1 MKKGLMLLIAGL
13 MSATCFSQTNAEAV
27 NTKIGR
33 GINLGNALEAPSE
46 GEWGVTLQA
55 SYFSEIAAAGFNSVR
70 IPIRWSA
77 HTAVDSPY
85 TVTPVF
91 INRVKWAID
100 QAFAN
105 NLVAIIDVH
114 HFNEL
119 FETPATEHDK
129 FICIWQQISELFK
142 DYSDNLVFE
151 ILNEPNTNLTADLWN
166 TYMADAMAVIR
177 KTNPTRVVMIGA
189 AEWGGISALSKLK
202 FPAGEQDN
210 VILTVHYY
218 EPFHFT
224 HQGASWLEGTNA
236 WLGTKWDST
245 AAEVAV
251 INEHFATIKSKAAE
265 LGVPVNIGE
274 FGSIVNAD
282 LASRV
287 RLTSHCARTFEDM
300 GFSWN
305 YWAFTANFD
314 AYNIAKKQWIPQM
327 KQALIPSETAPVDPE
342 IPPVVTG
349 LIGADKH
356 EFAAYFVGES
366 MVVNNIPAE
375 ATHVQVST
383 ALGIVRAQIAVNGEK
398 TITTT
403 LTNCAENEM
412 LIVTALGSE
421 TKTVL
426 LVK

>member
-1 MKKGLMLLIAGL
+1 MTMNKGLILVIAVLI
-13 MSATCFSQTNAEAV
+13 SATGFSQTNAEKINV
-27 NTKIGR
+27 KIGR

-70 IPIRWSA
+70 IPVRWSA

-85 TVTPVF
+85 TITPAF

-105 NLVAIIDVH
+105 NLVVIINIH

-119 FETPATEHDK
+119 FQTPATEHDK
-129 FICIWQQISELFK
+129 FICLWQQISELFN

-151 ILNEPNTNLTADLWN
+151 ILNEPNTNLTAELWN

-189 AEWGGISALSKLK
+189 AEWGGVSALSKLK

-224 HQGASWLEGTNA
+224 HQGASWVSGADA
-236 WLGTKWDST
+236 WLGTTWDST
-245 AAEVAV
+245 AAEVDAV
-251 INEHFATIKSKAAE
+251 NSHFAIIKSKATE

-274 FGSIVNAD
+274 FGSIVRAD

-287 RLTSHCARTFEDM
+287 RWTSHCARTFEDM

-305 YWAFTANFD
+305 YWSFTANFD
-314 AYNIAKKQWIPQM
+314 AYDLTKRQWIPQM
-327 KQALIPSETAPVDPE
+327 KQALLPSETPTVDLE
-342 IPPVVTG
+342 
-349 LIGADKH
+349 LLAADNG
-356 EFAAYFVGES
+356 EFSAYFDGDALKID
-366 MVVNNIPAE
+366 NIPANTSYIE
-375 ATHVQVST
+375 VST
-383 ALGIVRAQIAVNGEK
+383 LLGATRAQFPVKNVFS
-398 TITTT
+398 
-403 LTNCAENEM
+403 LTAECCNRTENEI
-412 LIVTALGSE
+412 LIISAIAIDRKRS
-421 TKTVL
+421 L
-426 LVK
+426 LIK

>member
-1 MKKGLMLLIAGL
+1 MKKGLMILVAGL
-13 MSATCFSQTNAEAV
+13 MSATCFSQTNAETV
-27 NTKIGR
+27 NAKIGR
-33 GINLGNALEAPSE
+33 GINLGNALEAPTE

-85 TVTPVF
+85 TITPAF
-91 INRVKWAID
+91 ISRVKWAVD
-100 QAFAN
+100 QAYAN

-114 HFNEL
+114 HFDEL
-119 FETPATEHDK
+119 FQTPATEHDK
-129 FICIWQQISELFK
+129 FICLWQQISELFK

-151 ILNEPNTNLTADLWN
+151 ILNEPNTKLTAELWN
-166 TYMADAMAVIR
+166 TYMADAMTVIR

-251 INEHFATIKSKAAE
+251 INDHFNIIKSKAAE

-274 FGSIVNAD
+274 FGSIVKAD

-287 RLTSHCARTFEDM
+287 RLTSHCARTFEAM

-314 AYNIAKKQWIPQM
+314 AYNTSRMQWIPQM
-327 KQALIPSETAPVDPE
+327 KQALVPSEV
-342 IPPVVTG
+342 PPVVPVTPPVTTG
-349 LIGADKH
+349 LLGADKP
-356 EFAAYFVGES
+356 EFAAYFAGDVL
-366 MVVNNIPAE
+366 VVNNIPAGT
-375 ATHVQVST
+375 THIQLAT
-383 ALGIVRAQIAVNGEK
+383 ALGIVRAEAAVNGENS
-398 TITTT
+398 IS
-403 LTNCAENEM
+403 LPLENYADSGM
-412 LIVTALGSE
+412 MIVSAIGADGKLA
-421 TKTVL
+421 L
-426 LVK
+426 LVQ